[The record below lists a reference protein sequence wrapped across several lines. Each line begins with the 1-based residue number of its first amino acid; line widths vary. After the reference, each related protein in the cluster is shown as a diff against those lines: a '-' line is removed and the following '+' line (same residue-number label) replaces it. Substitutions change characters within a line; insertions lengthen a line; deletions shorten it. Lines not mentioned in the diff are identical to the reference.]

1 MSTCAQC
8 GLPVAQGDRY
18 CCFGCE
24 LCHRIRAEARE
35 DHAILL
41 GRLSFTL
48 VLAMI
53 VMMLALFLYAEDV
66 FDASGDTEMAW
77 LRSVY
82 RWASFV
88 LATPVMALA
97 GGPLARAAMAHI
109 RSKRLSMDALIV
121 LGAFAAYVLSVD
133 ALLRGRHALYFDSA
147 SAAVVLA
154 TFGRWLEAT
163 ARTKASRALG
173 PLLEVAR
180 GVVRRRTVAE
190 ATEPVAPHLI
200 EPGMHIELDA
210 GQVVPVDLAL
220 DQERAEFD
228 LAVLTGESR
237 PMALTMGQ
245 TVPAGAVPLSPLVR
259 GTALRASRDSA
270 LERLANLARAFSENR
285 SPTLAWADRF
295 ASTLTPVVGLVAAA
309 TVVGWTYH
317 QSLESGIVAGLAVVL
332 AACPCSYAIASPL
345 VHWLMLRTA
354 FQRGVL
360 IRGADALEEL
370 ARIHTV
376 AFDKTGTLTRSERSV
391 VEERI
396 SESTDRREVMAL
408 VRSLEVGNS
417 HPVARALLE
426 HAGEG
431 AQARLSN
438 RRFVVGVGVE
448 ASDEA
453 GRTVAISSGTDGAIA
468 LTRDGKVVAAFDI
481 DEQIRPEAREAT
493 EMLRRDG
500 KRLLLLSGDA
510 EGRVDRVARELELE
524 ASARLTPQDKVRRI
538 DALGQGVAMVGDG
551 INDAPALASKKAS
564 FTLGESTQLA
574 KGLAHVTL
582 LQPDLRLVPWTLALA
597 RRGARLVK
605 LLLVSSTVYNVVFVG
620 LAARGALKP
629 VWAGVS
635 MMLSSLLAVG
645 VAVSVGTGAE
655 AENHELAEE
664 AVA

>member
-1 MSTCAQC
+1 
-8 GLPVAQGDRY
+8 
-18 CCFGCE
+18 
-24 LCHRIRAEARE
+24 
-35 DHAILL
+35 
-41 GRLSFTL
+41 
-48 VLAMI
+48 MI

-88 LATPVMALA
+88 LATPVMVLA
-97 GGPLARAAMAHI
+97 GGPLARAAMAQI
-109 RSKRLSMDALIV
+109 RKKRLSMDALIV
-121 LGAFAAYVLSVD
+121 IGALAAYVLSVD
-133 ALLRGRHALYFDSA
+133 ALARGRHALYFDSA

-180 GVVRRRTVAE
+180 GVVRRRTKAD

-210 GQVVPVDLAL
+210 GQVVPVDLVL
-220 DQERAEFD
+220 DQEHAEFD

-237 PMALTMGQ
+237 PIALTTGQ

-317 QSLESGIVAGLAVVL
+317 QSLETGIVAGLAVVL

-354 FQRGVL
+354 LQRGVL

-370 ARIHTV
+370 AHIHTV
-376 AFDKTGTLTRSERSV
+376 AFDKTGTLTRSDLSV

-396 SESTDRREVMAL
+396 SETTDRNEVMAL

-417 HPVARALLE
+417 HPVARALLD

-431 AQARLSN
+431 ARARLDH

-453 GRTVAISSGTDGAIA
+453 GRAVAISSGTEGAIA
-468 LTRDGKVVAAFDI
+468 LTRDGEVVAAFDI
-481 DEQIRPEAREAT
+481 DEQIRPEAREAM

-510 EGRVDRVARELELE
+510 EGRVDRVSRELELE
-524 ASARLTPQDKVRRI
+524 ASARLTPHDKVQRI
-538 DALGQGVAMVGDG
+538 EALGEGVAMVGDG

-564 FTLGESTQLA
+564 FTLGESTQIA

-605 LLLVSSTVYNVVFVG
+605 LLLVSSTAYNIVFVG

-645 VAVSVGTGAE
+645 VAVSVGTGTE
-655 AENHELAEE
+655 TENHELAEE

>member
-35 DHAILL
+35 DHAVLL
-41 GRLSFTL
+41 GRMSFTL

-97 GGPLARAAMAHI
+97 GGPLARAAMAQI
-109 RSKRLSMDALIV
+109 RCKRLSMDALIV
-121 LGAFAAYVLSVD
+121 AGAFAAYVLSVD
-133 ALLRGRHALYFDSA
+133 ALFRGRHALYFDSA
-147 SAAVVLA
+147 TAAVVLA

-180 GVVRRRTVAE
+180 GVVRRRINDD
-190 ATEPVAPHLI
+190 ATEAVAPHLI

-237 PMALTMGQ
+237 PTTLTMGQ
-245 TVPAGAVPLSPLVR
+245 TVPAGAVPLTPLVR

-317 QSLESGIVAGLAVVL
+317 QSLETGIVAGLAVVL

-354 FQRGVL
+354 LQRGVL

-376 AFDKTGTLTRSERSV
+376 AFDKTGTLTRCDLSV

-396 SESTDRREVMAL
+396 SQWADRNEVMAL
-408 VRSLEVGNS
+408 VRSLEVGNA
-417 HPVARALLE
+417 HPVARALLD

-431 AQARLSN
+431 ARARLEN
-438 RRFVVGVGVE
+438 RCFVVGVGVE
-448 ASDEA
+448 ATDEA

-481 DEQIRPEAREAT
+481 DEQIRPEAGEAM

-500 KRLLLLSGDA
+500 QRILLLSGDA
-510 EGRVDRVARELELE
+510 EGRVDRVGRELELE

-538 DALGQGVAMVGDG
+538 DDLGEGVAMVGDG

-564 FTLGESTQLA
+564 FTLGESSQLA

-605 LLLVSSTVYNVVFVG
+605 LLLVSSTVYNIVFVG

-655 AENHELAEE
+655 AENHQVAEE